1 MAASTSV
8 ASRGSR
14 SPWHRKGRTLG
25 RVSERRALV
34 ISAHP
39 DDIEFGCAGT
49 MCTWVDEGW
58 DVRYVIVTSG
68 QKGVQDAR
76 QDTEAFGRLREAE
89 SRRAAEICGVD
100 DVTFLRYMD
109 SEVVYGSALLKDL
122 ARQFRR
128 HRPHRLVTM
137 DPQQIPTDMFVNHPD
152 HRFVAMA
159 ALDMT
164 LTGGTTAA
172 IFPEL
177 ALEEGLEP
185 WRELEETWITGPAG
199 GPVGVDITETIER
212 KLDAL
217 QAHVSQV
224 GEWDVRTFM
233 KQRLADRGRAFGY
246 DYAESFRVI
255 SYLRP
260 QPSPAEADQP

>member
-1 MAASTSV
+1 V
-8 ASRGSR
+8 
-14 SPWHRKGRTLG
+14 PDH
-25 RVSERRALV
+25 RALV

-49 MCTWVDEGW
+49 TCKWVDEGW
-58 DVRYVIVTSG
+58 DVRYVIATSG

-76 QDTEAFGRLREAE
+76 RDPDAFGRIREQE
-89 SRRAAEICGVD
+89 STRAAQICGVT

-109 SEVVYGSALLKDL
+109 SEVVYGPALLKDL

-128 HRPHRLVTM
+128 HRPHRLVVM
-137 DPQQIPTDMFVNHPD
+137 DAQPLPTELFVNHPD
-152 HRFVAMA
+152 HRFVAQA
-159 ALDMT
+159 SLDMT

-177 ALEEGLEP
+177 VLEEELEP
-185 WRELEETWITGPAG
+185 WRELEETWIFGPAG
-199 GPVGVDITETIER
+199 GPTAVDVTDTIER

-233 KQRLADRGRAFGY
+233 KERLAERGRPHGY
-246 DYAESFRVI
+246 EYAESFRVL
-255 SYLRP
+255 SSRRP
-260 QPSPAEADQP
+260 QPGPSPADEP

>member
-1 MAASTSV
+1 MN
-8 ASRGSR
+8 
-14 SPWHRKGRTLG
+14 
-25 RVSERRALV
+25 ERRALV

-49 MCTWVDEGW
+49 MCRWVDEGW
-58 DVRYVIVTSG
+58 DVRYVIATSG

-76 QDTEAFGRLREAE
+76 QDPEEFGRLREEE
-89 SRRAAEICGVD
+89 SRRAAEICGVS
-100 DVTFLRYMD
+100 DVTFLRWMD
-109 SEVVYGSALLKDL
+109 SEVEYGQALLKDL
-122 ARQFRR
+122 SRQFRR
-128 HRPHRLVTM
+128 HRPHRLITM
-137 DPQQIPTDMFVNHPD
+137 DPQSLPTDMFVNHPD
-152 HRFVAMA
+152 HRFVAQA

-185 WRELEETWITGPAG
+185 WRELEETWIFGPAG
-199 GPVGVDITETIER
+199 GPTAVDITDTVER

-224 GEWDVRTFM
+224 GEWDVRRFM
-233 KQRLADRGRAFGY
+233 KERLAERGRPHGF
-246 DYAESFRVI
+246 DYAETFRVI
-255 SYLRP
+255 NHRRP
-260 QPSPAEADQP
+260 QPEPENGDES

>member
-1 MAASTSV
+1 V
-8 ASRGSR
+8 
-14 SPWHRKGRTLG
+14 
-25 RVSERRALV
+25 EDRRALV

-49 MCTWVDEGW
+49 TCKWVDEGW
-58 DVRYVIVTSG
+58 DVSYVVVTSG

-76 QDTEAFGRLREAE
+76 QDPEEFGRLREAE
-89 SRRAAEICGVD
+89 SRRAAEICGIA

-109 SEVVYGSALLKDL
+109 SEVAYGPALLKDL

-128 HRPHRLVTM
+128 HRPHRLVAM
-137 DPQQIPTDMFVNHPD
+137 DPQQLPTEMFVNHPD
-152 HRFVAMA
+152 HRFVATA
-159 ALDMT
+159 SLDMT

-177 ALEEGLEP
+177 VLDEGLEP
-185 WRELEETWITGPAG
+185 WQGLDETWIMGPAG
-199 GPVGVDITETIER
+199 GPVAVDITETIER

-233 KQRLADRGRAFGY
+233 KERLAEQGRAFGY

-255 SYLRP
+255 SRLRP
-260 QPSPAEADQP
+260 QPASARDAQT

>member
-1 MAASTSV
+1 ME
-8 ASRGSR
+8 
-14 SPWHRKGRTLG
+14 
-25 RVSERRALV
+25 ERRALV

-49 MCTWVDEGW
+49 TCRWVDEGW
-58 DVRYVIVTSG
+58 DVRYAIVTSG

-76 QDTEAFGRLREAE
+76 QDPTEFGRLRESE
-89 SRRAAEICGVD
+89 SRRAAEVCGVT
-100 DVTFLRYMD
+100 DVTFLGWMD
-109 SEVVYGSALLKDL
+109 SEVVYGPALLKDL
-122 ARQFRR
+122 ARVFRH
-128 HRPHRLVTM
+128 HRPQRLIVM
-137 DPQQIPTDMFVNHPD
+137 DPQPLPTEMFVNHPD
-152 HRFVAMA
+152 HRFVGQA

-177 ALEEGLEP
+177 LLEEGLEP
-185 WRELEETWITGPAG
+185 WRDLEETWIMGPAG
-199 GPVGVDITETIER
+199 GPTAVDITDTIER

-233 KQRLADRGRAFGY
+233 KQRLAERGRQHGY

-255 SYLRP
+255 TYRRP
-260 QPSPAEADQP
+260 QPEPALAGDS

>member
-1 MAASTSV
+1 MD
-8 ASRGSR
+8 
-14 SPWHRKGRTLG
+14 
-25 RVSERRALV
+25 ERRALV

-49 MCTWVDEGW
+49 TCKWVDEGW

-76 QDTEAFGRLREAE
+76 QDPDAFGDRREKE
-89 SRRAAEICGVD
+89 SRRAAEICGVT

-109 SEVVYGSALLKDL
+109 SEVAYGPTLLRDL

-128 HRPHRLVTM
+128 HRPHRLVVM

-152 HRFVAMA
+152 HRFVGMA

-177 ALEEGLEP
+177 VLEEGLEP
-185 WRELEETWITGPAG
+185 WRELEETWVMGPAG
-199 GPVGVDITETIER
+199 GPVGVDISETIER

-233 KQRLADRGRAFGY
+233 KERLAERGRSFGY
-246 DYAESFRVI
+246 QYAESYRVI
-255 SYLRP
+255 TYRRP
-260 QPSPAEADQP
+260 QRAPAPDAET

>member
-1 MAASTSV
+1 M
-8 ASRGSR
+8 
-14 SPWHRKGRTLG
+14 
-25 RVSERRALV
+25 SERRALV

-49 MCTWVDEGW
+49 TCKWVDDGL

-76 QDTEAFGRLREAE
+76 QDPEAFGRLREHE
-89 SRRAAEICGVD
+89 SRRAAEVCGVS
-100 DVTFLRYMD
+100 DVTFLKYMD
-109 SEVVYGSALLKDL
+109 SEVAYGAALLKDL

-128 HRPHRLVTM
+128 HRPHRLIVM
-137 DPQQIPTDMFVNHPD
+137 DPQPLPTEMFVNHPD
-152 HRFVAMA
+152 HRFVAQA

-177 ALEEGLEP
+177 VLEEGLEP
-185 WRELEETWITGPAG
+185 WRELEETWIMGPAG
-199 GPVGVDITETIER
+199 GPVGVDITDTIER

-233 KQRLADRGRAFGY
+233 KERLAERGRAFGY
-246 DYAESFRVI
+246 EYAESFRVL
-255 SYLRP
+255 SSRRP
-260 QPSPAEADQP
+260 QPAPAPDGET

>member
-1 MAASTSV
+1 MD
-8 ASRGSR
+8 
-14 SPWHRKGRTLG
+14 
-25 RVSERRALV
+25 ERRALV
-34 ISAHP
+34 ISAHL

-49 MCTWVDEGW
+49 ICKWVDEGW
-58 DVRYVIVTSG
+58 DVRYVIATSG

-76 QDTEAFGRLREAE
+76 QDPEDFGRRREQE
-89 SRRAAEICGVD
+89 SRRAAEICGVT
-100 DVTFLRYMD
+100 DVTFLGYMD
-109 SEVVYGSALLKDL
+109 SEVAYGPPLLEDL

-128 HRPHRLVTM
+128 HRPHRMMVM
-137 DPQQIPTDMFVNHPD
+137 DPEQIPTDMFINHPD

-159 ALDMT
+159 ALDMI

-177 ALEEGLEP
+177 VLEEGLEP
-185 WRELEETWITGPAG
+185 WQGLEETWIMGPAG
-199 GPVGVDITETIER
+199 GPVGVDITDTVER

-224 GEWDVRTFM
+224 GEWDVRTFI
-233 KQRLADRGRAFGY
+233 KERLAERGRAFGY

-255 SYLRP
+255 NRLRP
-260 QPSPAEADQP
+260 QRAPAPDAEP

>member
-1 MAASTSV
+1 VT
-8 ASRGSR
+8 
-14 SPWHRKGRTLG
+14 
-25 RVSERRALV
+25 ERRVLV

-49 MCTWVDEGW
+49 TCKWADEGW

-76 QDTEAFGRLREAE
+76 QDPEEFGRVREAE
-89 SRRAAEICGVD
+89 SKRAAEICGIS

-109 SEVVYGSALLKDL
+109 SEVAYGPALLKDL

-128 HRPHRLVTM
+128 HRPHRLVAM
-137 DPQQIPTDMFVNHPD
+137 DPQQLPTEMFVNHPD
-152 HRFVAMA
+152 HRFVATA
-159 ALDMT
+159 SLDMT

-177 ALEEGLEP
+177 VLDEGLEP
-185 WRELEETWITGPAG
+185 WQGLDETWIMGPAG
-199 GPVGVDITETIER
+199 GPVAVDITETIER

-224 GEWDVRTFM
+224 GEWDVRTFL
-233 KQRLADRGRAFGY
+233 KERLAERGRAFGY

-255 SYLRP
+255 SRLRP
-260 QPSPAEADQP
+260 QPAPAPGAQT

>member
-1 MAASTSV
+1 V
-8 ASRGSR
+8 N
-14 SPWHRKGRTLG
+14 
-25 RVSERRALV
+25 ERRALV

-49 MCTWVDEGW
+49 TCKWVDEGW

-76 QDTEAFGRLREAE
+76 QDSVEFGVLREAE
-89 SRRAAEICGVD
+89 ARRAAEICGVT

-109 SEVVYGSALLKDL
+109 SEVVYGPALLKDL

-128 HRPHRLVTM
+128 HRPHRMIVM

-152 HRFVAMA
+152 HRFVGTA

-177 ALEEGLEP
+177 VLEEGLEP
-185 WRELEETWITGPAG
+185 WRGLEETWIMGPAG
-199 GPVGVDITETIER
+199 GPTGVDVTDTVER
-212 KLDAL
+212 KLDSL

-224 GEWDVRTFM
+224 GEWDVRTFVSE
-233 KQRLADRGRAFGY
+233 RLAERGRSFGY

-255 SYLRP
+255 SRRP
-260 QPSPAEADQP
+260 QPAPAPRAGT